1 MGTRISA
8 WLIAVWLVGCTPG
21 DTSPLEQCVAVCQ
34 ACSLGYCG
42 LATGG
47 GTSGWCYDA
56 TRRDCIL
63 AHEGECGV
71 TGVLSCVMGPPIDA
85 PTPDAGP

>member
-1 MGTRISA
+1 M
-8 WLIAVWLVGCTPG
+8 IALWLVGCGG
-21 DTSPLEQCVAVCQ
+21 DPADPVADCIAVCE
-34 ACSLGYCG
+34 ACGLGYCG
-42 LATGG
+42 GATGG

-56 TRRDCIL
+56 TRRDCIV

-71 TGVLSCVMGPPIDA
+71 TGVLSCVMGPDA